1 MARVIQNL
9 VYRVSVSAIVG
20 AVVAGGLI
28 YLNNERVLKSFRGD
42 MAAQVEQQSLTNK
55 TLMEANEELASA
67 VGAIETENTTRLAE
81 FGDIL
86 RDLSVE
92 IDDISEVTPDDYSMI
107 LDAISAANAE
117 LSAQISD
124 VEAKLA
130 AIKTQEP

>member
-20 AVVAGGLI
+20 AIVAGGLI
-28 YLNNERVLKSFRGD
+28 YLNNEHALKSFRGD

-55 TLMEANEELASA
+55 ALMEANEELASA

-81 FGDIL
+81 FGDTL
-86 RDLSVE
+86 RDLSVK

-117 LSAQISD
+117 LSVQIAD
-124 VEAKLA
+124 VDAKLA

>member
-20 AVVAGGLI
+20 AIVAGGLI

-55 TLMEANEELASA
+55 ALMEANEELASA

-81 FGDIL
+81 FGDTL
-86 RDLSVE
+86 RDLSVK

-117 LSAQISD
+117 LSVQIAD
-124 VEAKLA
+124 VEAKLD

>member
-20 AVVAGGLI
+20 AIVAGGLI

-42 MAAQVEQQSLTNK
+42 MAAQVERQSLTNK
-55 TLMEANEELASA
+55 ALMEANEELASA
-67 VGAIETENTTRLAE
+67 VGAIETENTKRLAE
-81 FGDIL
+81 FGDTL
-86 RDLSVE
+86 RDLSVK

-117 LSAQISD
+117 LSVQIAD
-124 VEAKLA
+124 VEAKLD